1 MFHVPCS
8 MKISNSQYSVA
19 LYESVKGKS
28 QSEINSAISNFVKVL
43 VKNNQIKN
51 VSSIISKFKEI
62 WNKKEGIV
70 EAEIISREKLDSK
83 LVNQLI
89 SYIVKK
95 YKSEKVEII
104 EKIDLNIKGGIIVK
118 VGDEVMDG
126 SISGQL
132 KNLRSILTK

>member
-89 SYIVKK
+89 SYIGKK

>member
-1 MFHVPCS
+1 

-62 WNKKEGIV
+62 WNKKEGSV

-89 SYIVKK
+89 SYIGKK